1 MDGKCSIRVPKQ
13 RQTERKN
20 KMKLTIQKATNSETK
35 AKIDAAMKNGYLKYD
50 NLSKGKKREL
60 IDIMAIPLSTCSPT
74 IMEYVMKCQMG
85 MIDAVFFE
93 LKDGTPVKMS
103 TEKFLE
109 IFNIIMTAK
118 EMTGF
123 EWERVA

>member
-1 MDGKCSIRVPKQ
+1 
-13 RQTERKN
+13 
-20 KMKLTIQKATNSETK
+20 MKITIKRATNSETK

-50 NLSKGKKREL
+50 NLSKGKKKEL

-85 MIDAVFFE
+85 MVDGLFWE
-93 LKDGTPVKMS
+93 LEDGTPVEMS

-109 IFNIIMTAK
+109 IFNIVMTAK
-118 EMTGF
+118 KMTGF

>member
-1 MDGKCSIRVPKQ
+1 
-13 RQTERKN
+13 
-20 KMKLTIQKATNSETK
+20 MKITIQKATNSETK
-35 AKIDAAMKNGYLKYD
+35 AKIDAAVKNGYLKYD
-50 NLSKGKKREL
+50 NLSKGKKQEL
-60 IDIMAIPLSTCSPT
+60 IHIMAVVLSTCSPT

-85 MIDAVFFE
+85 MIDAAFFE

-109 IFNIIMTAK
+109 IFNTVMMAK
-118 EMTGF
+118 EMAGF

>member
-1 MDGKCSIRVPKQ
+1 
-13 RQTERKN
+13 
-20 KMKLTIQKATNSETK
+20 MKITIQKATNSETK
-35 AKIDAAMKNGYLKYD
+35 AKFDAAMKNGYLEYD
-50 NLSKGKKREL
+50 KLPKGKKVEL
-60 IDIMAIPLSTCSPT
+60 IHTMAVVLSTCSPT

-85 MIDAVFFE
+85 MIDGVFFE

-109 IFNIIMTAK
+109 IFNIVMTAK